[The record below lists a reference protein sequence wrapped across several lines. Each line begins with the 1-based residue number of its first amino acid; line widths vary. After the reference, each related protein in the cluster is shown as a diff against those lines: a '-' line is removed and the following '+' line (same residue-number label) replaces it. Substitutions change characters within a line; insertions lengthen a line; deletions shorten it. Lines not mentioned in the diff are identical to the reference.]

1 MRYPEGQCFAY
12 WKREERLSIALES
25 TKPVADKT
33 KEWVIPRDIAP
44 LKPQVIDLSTW
55 IKPGFLSLFFYN
67 CNDNT
72 RFTFDIEVRQFN
84 LHGKQPIYL
93 DVGRQHLPLA
103 YVSFGGTFAVALIL
117 WVGLLVRH
125 RAHAHKIHYL
135 MALLLVLKAA
145 SLLLEALHLQVIAL
159 HGHGALYADVPYYTT
174 LTLKGALLF
183 LVILLVGTGWSFIKP
198 YLTDNEKKI
207 VLVVIPLMLV
217 DSIAVVIED
226 TLNEGNAAWATWR
239 DVRRILDVIAC
250 CAVLLPVVWSIRNL
264 REATAA
270 DGKAARSLVRL
281 RQFRTFYA
289 LLVAYI
295 YYTRIVV
302 PLIKSALHW
311 RETWVAPVIEEL
323 GTMIFYL
330 ATGAQ
335 FRPQEENPYGSLQQE
350 DFDDVALRAEIEAA
364 EIELQL
370 QPNPN
375 PPPPRADAG
384 KPRSK
389 PPPV

>member
-1 MRYPEGQCFAY
+1 
-12 WKREERLSIALES
+12 
-25 TKPVADKT
+25 
-33 KEWVIPRDIAP
+33 
-44 LKPQVIDLSTW
+44 
-55 IKPGFLSLFFYN
+55 
-67 CNDNT
+67 
-72 RFTFDIEVRQFN
+72 
-84 LHGKQPIYL
+84 
-93 DVGRQHLPLA
+93 
-103 YVSFGGTFAVALIL
+103 
-117 WVGLLVRH
+117 
-125 RAHAHKIHYL
+125 